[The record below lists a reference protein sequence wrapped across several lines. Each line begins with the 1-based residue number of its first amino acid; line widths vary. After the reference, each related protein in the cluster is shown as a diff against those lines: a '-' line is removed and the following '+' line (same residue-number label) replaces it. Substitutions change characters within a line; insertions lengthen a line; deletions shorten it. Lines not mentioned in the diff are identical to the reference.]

1 MLREGWLDEITKYN
15 GMGFAYSVLQVHLK
29 SRKWL
34 DRKRM
39 DDSLKMMLPVSGNMV
54 VTPKKSKVVSVVSQ
68 NEPGSSS
75 ANRPATNQLPRLPI
89 FDKQWLKRYMTG
101 PWKEDGERLTVEKS
115 EEVAKLEKEIYK
127 RVKEIRQEIAEE
139 LNVAP
144 IHVCSHNEL
153 SELCKV
159 RPTTESS
166 MIKVEGM
173 TKAKVAS
180 MEPMLS
186 YFRNFSIENKLETDL
201 HEDQEDKPATKTA
214 NPFPVSFFRILF
226 EFTLIRSNKV
236 AASVRWSFGPNVWGS
251 IETMTIGKTH
261 PNYLKI

>member
-39 DDSLKMMLPVSGNMV
+39 DDSLKIMLPVSENMT
-54 VTPKKSKVVSVVSQ
+54 VTPKKSKVVNVVSQ

-75 ANRPATNQLPRLPI
+75 VNTPANNQLPRLAI

-101 PWKEDGERLTVEKS
+101 PWKEDGEELTVEKS
-115 EEVAKLEKEIYK
+115 KEVELHERAMFK
-127 RVKEIRQEIAEE
+127 RLKEIRQEIAEE

-144 IHVCSHNEL
+144 FTVCGDGEMRKL
-153 SELCKV
+153 VKV
-159 RPTTESS
+159 RPISENS

-173 TKAKVAS
+173 TKSKVGNLA
-180 MEPMLS
+180 PMMT
-186 YFRNFSIENKLETDL
+186 YFRNYSIENKLEMDV
-201 HEDQEDKPATKTA
+201 HEDKEDNPAPKT
-214 NPFPVSFFRILF
+214 PSTFPVSL
-226 EFTLIRSNKV
+226 SN
-236 AASVRWSFGPNVWGS
+236 F
-251 IETMTIGKTH
+251 
-261 PNYLKI
+261 

>member
-39 DDSLKMMLPVSGNMV
+39 DDSLKIMLPVSENMV
-54 VTPKKSKVVSVVSQ
+54 VTPKKSKVVNVVSQ

-75 ANRPATNQLPRLPI
+75 ANTPANNQLPRLAI

-101 PWKEDGERLTVEKS
+101 PWKEDGENLAVEKS
-115 EEVAKLEKEIYK
+115 ERVKKLEKEIYK
-127 RVKEIRQEIAEE
+127 RIKEIRQEIAEE
-139 LNVAP
+139 KNVAP
-144 IHVCSHNEL
+144 IHVCSQQEVTA
-153 SELCKV
+153 LCKV
-159 RPTTESS
+159 RPTTENS

-186 YFRNFSIENKLETDL
+186 FFRNFSIENKLETDL
-201 HEDQEDKPATKTA
+201 HEDEADKSATKTE
-214 NPFPVSFFRILF
+214 NLFPVSF
-226 EFTLIRSNKV
+226 
-236 AASVRWSFGPNVWGS
+236 
-251 IETMTIGKTH
+251 
-261 PNYLKI
+261 